1 MVYTKLEELLELTGT
16 YIHKQESI
24 DLITRAYNRAY
35 ELHNGQF
42 RKSGEPYIIHP
53 LNVACILASLHAG
66 PSTICAGLLHDVVED
81 TPITKEELEKEF
93 GSEIAEIVDGVTKVG
108 QLKFAS
114 LEQKQVE
121 NHQHMLLAMAK
132 DIRVIIVKLADRLHN
147 IRTLS
152 SLREDKRVRIARE
165 TLEIYAPLAHKLGM
179 FRIKAELE
187 DTALMYVEPVYYN
200 KILNQIKCDN
210 SARIQ
215 NVDHTIDEIK
225 KILEAENLHDYKIKG
240 RIKNIYSI
248 YKKMVNQNKD
258 FKDIYDILAIRII
271 VKSIQECYQVL
282 GLIHAHYTPVPKRFK
297 DYIAV
302 PKPNMYQSLH
312 TTVISADGFTFE
324 VQIRTEEMDEIAE
337 NGVAAHWA
345 YKENVEYSKE
355 REQFEIASKL
365 KWYAELLQFSE
376 EKNEDAKDYVE
387 TVKEEILSTNV
398 YVYTPTGDVIDLPR
412 GATPLDFAYKI
423 HTNIGNKT
431 VGAIVNNHI
440 VPLDYELQNGDIIS
454 IKTNKNSFGP
464 SENWLRI
471 AKTSHARHK
480 IKNFLNRQN
489 KDILLINGKQMLDEE
504 FHLNKIINYELNDD
518 FAKKNF
524 SKNNINSL
532 EDLYLEIAKSNVS
545 PKTVVTK
552 YLGPISDDNIHESI
566 SRQIERNTKILTTNS
581 ETGVVVEGLTNP
593 QLKLGSCCNPIPGD
607 DILGYVTKGN
617 GIVVHH
623 KYCKNVN
630 SFQHERLIPLEWA
643 TNPGRKYPV
652 SITIYATSNLNLLV
666 EIMNVVSANG
676 SSILAISA
684 NSNANFE
691 SIVKLKV
698 MINNLEDLEKMI
710 VNLKKIKYIYNI
722 ERDNLIAID
731 KDDKDL
737 L

>member
-1 MVYTKLEELLELTGT
+1 MIYHTLDDLLKLTDE
-16 YIHKQESI
+16 YIHKEESI
-24 DLITRAYNRAY
+24 ELITKAFNRANS
-35 ELHNGQF
+35 LHEGQF

-53 LNVACILASLHAG
+53 LNVACILANLHAG
-66 PSTICAGLLHDVVED
+66 PQTICAGLLHDVVED
-81 TPITKEELEKEF
+81 TPITKEELAKEF
-93 GSEIAEIVDGVTKVG
+93 GAEIAEIVDGVTKVG

-152 SLREDKRVRIARE
+152 SLAEEKRVRIARE

-187 DTALMYVEPVYYN
+187 DSSLNYVEPVFYN
-200 KILNQIKCDN
+200 KILTQIKSDN

-225 KILEAENLHDYKIKG
+225 KILAKEGLENYQIKG

-248 YKKMVNQNKD
+248 YKKMVKQNKD

-271 VKSIQECYQVL
+271 VNTITECYQVL

-302 PKPNMYQSLH
+302 PKPNLYQSLH
-312 TTVISADGFTFE
+312 TTVISEDGFTFE
-324 VQIRTEEMDEIAE
+324 VQIRTVEMDDIAE
-337 NGVAAHWA
+337 NGIAAHWA

-376 EKNEDAKDYVE
+376 EKNEDAKDYVD

-471 AKTSHARHK
+471 AKTTHARHK
-480 IKNFLNRQN
+480 IKNFLNKQN
-489 KDILLINGKQMLDEE
+489 KDILIIHGKELIDEE
-504 FHLNKIINYELNDD
+504 FRQSKITSYELTEE

-524 SKNNINSL
+524 SKNNVNSL
-532 EDLYLEIAKSNVS
+532 EDLYLEVAKSNVS
-545 PKTVVTK
+545 AKTIVSK
-552 YLGPISDDNIHESI
+552 YAPELENGTIEQTI
-566 SRQIERNTKILTTNS
+566 SRQIERNNRILTTNS
-581 ETGVVVEGLTNP
+581 ETGVVVEGLSSP

-607 DILGYVTKGN
+607 EIVGYVTKGN
-617 GIVVHH
+617 GIAVHNIN
-623 KYCKNVN
+623 CKNIN
-630 SFQHERLIPLEWA
+630 SFQKERLIPLSWA

-666 EIMNVVSANG
+666 EIMNVVSING

-684 NSNANFE
+684 NSNANFQ

-698 MINNLEDLEKMI
+698 MINNAFDLEKMI
-710 VNLKKIKYIYNI
+710 VNLKKIKYIFNI
-722 ERDNLIAID
+722 ERDNLISID
-731 KDDKDL
+731 KDEK
-737 L
+737 

>member
-1 MVYTKLEELLELTGT
+1 MIYHTLDDLLKLTGE
-16 YIHKQESI
+16 YIHKEESI
-24 DLITRAYNRAY
+24 ELITKAFNRANS
-35 ELHNGQF
+35 LHEGQF

-53 LNVACILASLHAG
+53 LNVACILANLHAG
-66 PSTICAGLLHDVVED
+66 PQTICAGLLHDVVED
-81 TPITKEELEKEF
+81 TPITKEELAKEF
-93 GSEIAEIVDGVTKVG
+93 GNEIAEIVDGVTKVG

-152 SLREDKRVRIARE
+152 SLAEEKRVRIARE

-187 DTALMYVEPVYYN
+187 DSSLNYVEPVFYN
-200 KILNQIKCDN
+200 KILTQIKSDN

-225 KILEAENLHDYKIKG
+225 KILAKEGLENYQIKG

-248 YKKMVNQNKD
+248 YKKMVKQNKD

-271 VKSIQECYQVL
+271 VNTITECYQVL

-302 PKPNMYQSLH
+302 PKPNLYQSLH
-312 TTVISADGFTFE
+312 TTVISEDGFTFE
-324 VQIRTEEMDEIAE
+324 VQIRTVEMDDIAE
-337 NGVAAHWA
+337 NGIAAHWA

-376 EKNEDAKDYVE
+376 EKNEDAKDYVD

-471 AKTSHARHK
+471 AKTTHARHK
-480 IKNFLNRQN
+480 IKNFLNKQN
-489 KDILLINGKQMLDEE
+489 KDILIIHGKELIDEE
-504 FHLNKIINYELNDD
+504 FRQSKITSYELTEE

-524 SKNNINSL
+524 SKNNVNSL
-532 EDLYLEIAKSNVS
+532 EDLYLEVAKSNVS
-545 PKTVVTK
+545 AKTIVSK
-552 YLGPISDDNIHESI
+552 YAPELENGTIEQTI
-566 SRQIERNTKILTTNS
+566 SRQIERNNRILTTNS
-581 ETGVVVEGLTNP
+581 ETGVVVEGLSSP

-607 DILGYVTKGN
+607 EIVGYVTKGN
-617 GIVVHH
+617 GIAVHNIN
-623 KYCKNVN
+623 CKNIN
-630 SFQHERLIPLEWA
+630 SFQKERLIPLSWA

-666 EIMNVVSANG
+666 EIMNVVSING

-684 NSNANFE
+684 NSNTNFQ

-698 MINNLEDLEKMI
+698 MINNAFDLEKMI

-722 ERDNLIAID
+722 ERDNLISIE
-731 KDDKDL
+731 KE
-737 L
+737 

>member
-93 GSEIAEIVDGVTKVG
+93 SSEIAEIVDGVTKVG